1 MTYVLVKLAADGK
14 VTVFAERDVQVLI
27 VNEPEAYTP
36 QQEIE
41 SEKLL
46 DEILP
51 YYFKDV
57 HWPVNLRAS
66 GWWRPIREETICQKL
81 DFATAWDRQ
90 GPMLVHC
97 YAGVSRSTAAA
108 LIILCQYN
116 PGREMEAALA
126 LRWAA
131 PHAKPNLRMIAIA
144 DQLLKCD
151 GNLIDAVEAMGPGS
165 YAGGQTPL
173 VELPLSL

>member
-1 MTYVLVKLAADGK
+1 MEDRAVELG
-14 VTVFAERDVQVLI
+14 VTHILSLLGIEGAPDTPLGIDPARHLHIEVDDYPASFAGDI
-27 VNEPEAYTP
+27 VPTMEHVTE
-36 QQEIE
+36 
-41 SEKLL
+41 L
-46 DEILP
+46 
-51 YYFKDV
+51 
-57 HWPVNLRAS
+57 
-66 GWWRPIREETICQKL
+66 L

>member
-1 MTYVLVKLAADGK
+1 MEDRAVELG
-14 VTVFAERDVQVLI
+14 VTHILSLLGIEGAPDTPLGIDPARHLHIEVDDYPASFAGDI
-27 VNEPEAYTP
+27 VPTMEHVTE
-36 QQEIE
+36 
-41 SEKLL
+41 L
-46 DEILP
+46 
-51 YYFKDV
+51 
-57 HWPVNLRAS
+57 
-66 GWWRPIREETICQKL
+66 L

-108 LIILCQYN
+108 LIVLCQYN

-165 YAGGQTPL
+165 YTGGQTPL

>member
-1 MTYVLVKLAADGK
+1 MIYISSWRTMQDRAVELG
-14 VTVFAERDVQVLI
+14 VTHILSLLGIEGAPDTPLGIDPARHLHIEVDDYPASFAGDI
-27 VNEPEAYTP
+27 VPTMEHVTE
-36 QQEIE
+36 
-41 SEKLL
+41 L
-46 DEILP
+46 
-51 YYFKDV
+51 
-57 HWPVNLRAS
+57 
-66 GWWRPIREETICQKL
+66 L

>member
-1 MTYVLVKLAADGK
+1 MEDRAVELG
-14 VTVFAERDVQVLI
+14 VTHILSLLGIEGAPDTPLGIDPARHLHIEVDDYPASFAGDI
-27 VNEPEAYTP
+27 VPTMEHVTE
-36 QQEIE
+36 
-41 SEKLL
+41 L
-46 DEILP
+46 
-51 YYFKDV
+51 
-57 HWPVNLRAS
+57 
-66 GWWRPIREETICQKL
+66 L

-108 LIILCQYN
+108 LIVLCQYN